1 MTSSTQHMFGTEQVI
16 RLLQFATAVATSVQ
30 SNSTDF
36 APSIGNLFRLG
47 RANTSAKRYRHPANV
62 GQVDVCPCVNFSALR
77 LRRADLVAQAI
88 FIQKN
93 TLCQLNRR
101 FSIFG
106 LHYFM
111 CAGNHL

>member
-47 RANTSAKRYRHPANV
+47 RANT
-62 GQVDVCPCVNFSALR
+62 
-77 LRRADLVAQAI
+77 
-88 FIQKN
+88 
-93 TLCQLNRR
+93 
-101 FSIFG
+101 
-106 LHYFM
+106 
-111 CAGNHL
+111 